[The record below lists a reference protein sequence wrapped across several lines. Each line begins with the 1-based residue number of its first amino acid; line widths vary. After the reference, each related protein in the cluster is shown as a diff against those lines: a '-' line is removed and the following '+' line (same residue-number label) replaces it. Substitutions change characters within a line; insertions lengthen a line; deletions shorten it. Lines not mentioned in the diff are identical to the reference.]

1 MQKKMTAVLLAL
13 LMIVSFSAC
22 SMEEPVMPEK
32 DTTSAPLQKPA
43 AGDNY
48 YGYVNYDYLT
58 NGQIPYDKSSFGT
71 FDNIQDE
78 MEKDLSVLIDHCA
91 EKESSKD
98 TFEQMVGEIYR
109 QYLDTDAREKAG
121 TDALMPIVG
130 MIEKCSTTEELVSAL
145 GVMYLEY
152 GTSSFFKFD
161 VAPDSYDTSI
171 NRLILR
177 NMNTC
182 GNMKEN
188 FTKTD
193 NGAENIGSMTKN
205 TLTALEVDADSAN
218 ERAKNVVSMIN
229 EIMVATLDS
238 EYLNNIEK
246 HYHLYTKKDFAGLF
260 SNINTDNLL
269 QAFDFKTEKL
279 IIFDVSQSEKINE
292 YFTEEHLRELKDYA
306 LTCLMFDYSSALPP
320 SYSDKFTSQTSSKKD
335 ADKSAKYFVSDTLE
349 EELGIL
355 YGREVCTEEVMI
367 AANKMLKDLKDSCRQ
382 LIQNSERL
390 SDDSKKKFTG
400 KLDNIIFLL
409 GYSKDYRSP
418 FEITPVKDGG
428 NLLEN
433 VIAIH
438 RGKTLSEKEKL
449 SQKADRNTWDMTPI
463 TVNAVYNP
471 SVNTVTIPAVM
482 LSQASFD
489 PSYGE
494 YKNLGMLG
502 YVIAHEMNHAFDSNG
517 YLFDK
522 NGSYNPEWMNKEDQE
537 LYQKLMDKAENYY
550 SHYKLLDIY
559 NINGKQTLSENIA
572 DLAAVQCIANITDD
586 KKELEQIFEGVAQQW
601 AALNVVTDIVQQ
613 LCEDEHSPAEA
624 RVNAVLS
631 STDQFYEVYDIKETD
646 KMYTAPENRIKV
658 W

>member
-1 MQKKMTAVLLAL
+1 MHKKMMAILLAL
-13 LMIVSFSAC
+13 MMTVSFSSC
-22 SMEEPVMPEK
+22 SMEEPVMPEEH
-32 DTTSAPLQKPA
+32 TTSDTLQKPA
-43 AGDNY
+43 VGDNY
-48 YGYVNYDYLT
+48 YGYVNYEYLI
-58 NGQIPYDKSSFGT
+58 NGQIPYDRSSFGT
-71 FDNIQDE
+71 FDNIEDE
-78 MEKDLSVLIDHCA
+78 MEKDLSVLIDHCS
-91 EKESSKD
+91 EKEASKD
-98 TFEQMVGEIYR
+98 TFELMIREIYR

-121 TDALMPIVG
+121 VDALMPIVG

-171 NRLILR
+171 NRLVLR

-292 YFTEEHLRELKDYA
+292 YFTEDHLRELKDYA

-320 SYSDKFTSQTSSKKD
+320 SYSDKFTSQTSLKKD

-355 YGREVCTEEVMI
+355 YGREVCTEEVMT

-390 SDDSKKKFTG
+390 SDDSKKKFIA

-409 GYSKDYRSP
+409 GYNRDYRSP

-517 YLFDK
+517 YLFDQ
-522 NGSYNPEWMNKEDQE
+522 NGSYDPEWMDKEDQAV
-537 LYQKLMDKAENYY
+537 YQQLMDKAGNYY

-601 AALNVVTDIVQQ
+601 ATLNVITDIVQQ
-613 LCEDEHSPAEA
+613 LCADEHSPAEA